1 MAKLVL
7 GKTPKTFKPFPVK
20 FELPEGG
27 EDQIMVTFKYKTRT
41 EFAEFLNT
49 LFTEAGVEATDQ
61 TGQRD
66 FVELYRNGGEKTV
79 KHLTEILDAWDLSEP
94 INATNLAALHN
105 QAPAAA
111 AALTAAYSGACSEG
125 RLGN

>member
-7 GKTPKTFKPFPVK
+7 GKTPKFFKPFLAK

-27 EDQIMVTFKYKTRT
+27 EDQIQVVCKYRTRS
-41 EFAEFLNT
+41 EFAEFLNE
-49 LFTEAGVEATDQ
+49 LYAESGEKKPEGDKI
-61 TGQRD
+61 D
-66 FVELYRNGGEKTV
+66 FVELFKKGGDKTV
-79 KHLTEILDAWDLSEP
+79 AHITKFLESWDLSEP
-94 INATNLAALHN
+94 VTPANLAALHN

-111 AALTAAYSGACSEG
+111 AAITEGYSKMCTEG